1 MALQTIKGGL
11 VIPQPQTNGFPTINS
26 AISLIVVNYKG
37 AFIMQAPK
45 TGNITNIGFL
55 ASVFTTQA
63 DIDVRIETI
72 NTSGDPSGTL
82 WAANTNVAYSVLSTG
97 WKETAALTAS
107 AAVVA
112 GDLIAVVF
120 ANPATG
126 SPSWA
131 LASVFGN
138 AGANMGANLPY
149 CDYLATVWTHQERI
163 PIIALKYDDGTYE
176 SYPCLPPSAITSVA
190 FNSGSAANIIGA
202 KFRFPFPTRAI
213 GCWVYMLLAANA
225 DLILYADGSP
235 GTELMNI
242 SLDSNKKRISSGH
255 ILRLLFDAPV
265 SIAKDTWYRL
275 ALKPTTVTNIG
286 LYHMDANSLAI
297 VDSMEMG
304 QNFLYSTSAGGAWT
318 DTTTGRRPFMGL
330 ILDQFDDGAGAGGG
344 ISKARLLNTGF

>member
-1 MALQTIKGGL
+1 MALQPIKGGL
-11 VIPQPQTNGFPTINS
+11 VIPQALTVAYPLVSSVMALTAVS
-26 AISLIVVNYKG
+26 YRG

-45 TGNITNIGFL
+45 TGNISAVAFL
-55 ASVFTTQA
+55 ASVYNTQA

-82 WAANTNVAYSVLSTG
+82 WAANTNIAYSVTSVG

-120 ANPATG
+120 ANPG
-126 SPSWA
+126 SGTPSWG
-131 LASVFGN
+131 LASFTGNGGN
-138 AGANMGANLPY
+138 AGQNLPY
-149 CDYLATVWTHQERI
+149 CDYYTTSWAHQDRI

-176 SYPCLPPSAITSVA
+176 SYPCIPLSAITSIA
-190 FNSGSAANIIGA
+190 FNTGSAATIIGA
-202 KFRFPFPTRAI
+202 KFKLPFPARAV
-213 GCWVYMLLAANA
+213 GCYVYLDLDANA

-242 SLDSNKKRISSGH
+242 SLDANKRRTTTGQLFRI
-255 ILRLLFDAPV
+255 LFDAPV

-275 ALKPTTVTNIG
+275 ALKPTTTTSIT
-286 LYHMDANSLAI
+286 LYHMDAASTAI
-297 VDSMEMG
+297 VDGMEMG

-318 DTTTGRRPFMGL
+318 DTTTRRPFMGL
-330 ILDQFDDGAGAGGG
+330 IFDQFDDGVSAGGG
-344 ISKARLLNTGF
+344 ISKARLINTGF